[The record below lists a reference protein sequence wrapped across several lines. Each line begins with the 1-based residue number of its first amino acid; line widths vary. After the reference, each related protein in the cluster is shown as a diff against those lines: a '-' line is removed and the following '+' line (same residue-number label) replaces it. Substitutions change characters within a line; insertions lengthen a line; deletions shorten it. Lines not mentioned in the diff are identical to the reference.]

1 MPMHYFSISEAKQVA
16 LEMAEPQIKNI
27 MDKTD
32 RHNLFVSI
40 SEEVGANDRDSGFIL
55 KHLHN
60 ALDIK

>member
-16 LEMAEPQIKNI
+16 LEMAEPQIKDI
-27 MDKTD
+27 TDKTE

-40 SEEVGANDRDSGFIL
+40 SEDVGVNSRDSDSIL